1 MRQYDFEQWM
11 RRSGLEEGTIQSRVS
26 NCKWIE
32 ENVGCDLDDSYDRDG
47 GARVFKA
54 LEYHR
59 GVRHPLEY
67 LIDGDPYTNLSMYRS
82 TANLY
87 FEFCSGREHVKRKTR
102 GRSMSSPVKVSYMPG
117 YGPNGKTVE
126 AENADEKPQPPAD
139 MEEISELWADYMRA
153 TNRIAAALGR
163 SANIVGEYAERLV
176 SEYYG
181 GELLTASNK
190 SADIRLR
197 DGRLIQVK
205 SRVPRQTSTTS
216 LSPIRSWDFDL
227 LVVVLFNPDGS
238 IMEALEMTADVAK
251 SHARRDEHQNSDLL
265 VTTDEF
271 IHDPAAKDIHC
282 ELSALMASKRGEAKL

>member
-1 MRQYDFEQWM
+1 MRQYDFERWM
-11 RRSGLEEGTIQSRVS
+11 RRSGLEEGTIQTRVS
-26 NCKWIE
+26 NCRWIE
-32 ENVGCDLDDSYDRDG
+32 ENIGCDLDASYSRDG
-47 GARVFKA
+47 GADVYKA

-102 GRSMSSPVKVSYMPG
+102 GRRMSSPVKVSYLPG
-117 YGPNGKTVE
+117 YGPNGKT
-126 AENADEKPQPPAD
+126 AETGCSDAKPKPSAS
-139 MEEISELWADYMRA
+139 MEEISGLWVDYMNA
-153 TNRIAAALGR
+153 TNRIASALGR

-176 SEYYG
+176 AEYYG

-197 DGRLIQVK
+197 DGRLVQVK

-227 LVVVLFNPDGS
+227 LVVVLFNPDGG
-238 IMEALEMTADVAK
+238 IMEAVEMTADVAK
-251 SHARRDEHQNSDLL
+251 RHARRDEHQNSDLL

-271 IHDPAAKDIHC
+271 IHDPAAKDIRDG
-282 ELSALMASKRGEAKL
+282 LAALMACKRGEMEK